1 MSMNIEKRHRFWYD
15 NHRINI
21 GGIFVDPITQKF
33 LGEFCK
39 LFEIDEKRQIQHLN
53 IFVIIAAL
61 IRKMELL
68 ILNLKKYQQ
77 GRMRRD

>member
-1 MSMNIEKRHRFWYD
+1 M
-15 NHRINI
+15 
-21 GGIFVDPITQKF
+21 DPITQKF

-39 LFEIDEKRQIQHLN
+39 LFEIDEKKTDTAFEH
-53 IFVIIAAL
+53 FVIIAAL

-77 GRMRRD
+77 GRMRRELMELLLL